1 MALTDAIPLIGTALS
16 GASGMVNAMQ
26 ARSAFKHRYQD
37 TVTDMKAAG
46 LNPALAY
53 GQGGGNPQT
62 NDIPDL
68 GNSFQQ
74 GASTAADI
82 RQRNQQRLLGEQTTR
97 KTAAEAG
104 LLEAQTADLN
114 SLLAQRLRNAQAE
127 GALMG
132 QTYRQRGG
140 PTELQGRGIYQTE
153 RDIME
158 ATLKNMGFTGEL
170 TQAQKDKI
178 LQEAGLLKL
187 QFPQARAEAHLY
199 NDTGDWLPRVNTAK
213 DLFQGFMPRINFGG
227 DRTFN
232 THNWLPP
239 GRK

>member
-1 MALTDAIPLIGTALS
+1 MGLTDAIPLIGTALS

-37 TVTDMKAAG
+37 TVADLKAAG

-82 RQRNQQRLLGEQTTR
+82 KQRTQTAR
-97 KTAAEAG
+97 KTSAEAG
-104 LLEAQTADLN
+104 LLEAQAKDLN
-114 SLLAQRLRNAQAE
+114 SITNQRLLNMQAE
-127 GALMG
+127 GQLLG

-140 PTELQGRGIYQTE
+140 PTELTGRGIYQTE

-187 QFPQARAEAHLY
+187 QFPQARAEANLY
-199 NDTGDWLPRVNTAK
+199 NDTGDWLPRINTAK
-213 DLFQGFMPRINFGG
+213 DIFQGFMPRINFGG

-232 THNWLPP
+232 THNWRPP
-239 GRK
+239 GRR